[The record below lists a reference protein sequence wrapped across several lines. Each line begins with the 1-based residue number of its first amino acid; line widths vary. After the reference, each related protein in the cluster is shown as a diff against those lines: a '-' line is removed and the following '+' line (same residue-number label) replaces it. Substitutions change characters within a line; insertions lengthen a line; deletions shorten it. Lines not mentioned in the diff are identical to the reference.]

1 MYGWTKEEVVN
12 RPLMEFIKTEY
23 LTEINTEAAL
33 QELTESG
40 HWQGEVIQNRKD
52 GSLFTILASVSMAR
66 DAEGRPVSFIAIN
79 RDLTERKIAEEN
91 LLQFR
96 QIMDETNDA
105 IFLID
110 AETCKYVDFNKSAR
124 TMLGYSNEELSQLGP
139 MDVAREIASFPQW
152 LEWVKVIREK
162 GGWLYETVYQRR
174 DKTDFPV
181 EVSSKLISP
190 AGKVIVAVIVR
201 DITER
206 RYAEETLQK
215 SEELYRLLA
224 ENSSDA
230 VSLINADGKVL
241 YVSPSYYKILGFP
254 SEDYFDIGLPEI
266 LERIHPEDRERI
278 LLEIMRGNELKLA
291 SSIYSYRA
299 KTKQGGYVWVED
311 VLRREFDENGLLIRT
326 IVNGRDIT
334 ERKRMEEALIQSKNQ
349 AQKNNILLQSIM
361 ESPQGIV
368 IFALDVNFCYIA
380 FTVTHKNTMKTIW
393 GVDIEIGMNMLDAIT
408 EPLDREKAKRIS
420 NACSTGNRCSW
431 SRSMAT
437 RKNIAPLRRPLQP
450 HTK

>member
-1 MYGWTKEEVVN
+1 M
-12 RPLMEFIKTEY
+12 
-23 LTEINTEAAL
+23 
-33 QELTESG
+33 
-40 HWQGEVIQNRKD
+40 
-52 GSLFTILASVSMAR
+52 LFRS
-66 DAEGRPVSFIAIN
+66 
-79 RDLTERKIAEEN
+79 
-91 LLQFR
+91 
-96 QIMDETNDA
+96 
-105 IFLID
+105 
-110 AETCKYVDFNKSAR
+110 
-124 TMLGYSNEELSQLGP
+124 
-139 MDVAREIASFPQW
+139 
-152 LEWVKVIREK
+152 
-162 GGWLYETVYQRR
+162 
-174 DKTDFPV
+174 
-181 EVSSKLISP
+181 
-190 AGKVIVAVIVR
+190 
-201 DITER
+201 
-206 RYAEETLQK
+206 QK

-368 IFALDVNFCYIA
+368 IFALDVNLCYIA
-380 FTVTHKNTMKTIW
+380 FTLTHKNTMKTIW
-393 GVDIEIGMNMLDAIT
+393 GVDIEIGMNMLNAIT
-408 EPLDREKAKRIS
+408 DPLDREKAK
-420 NACSTGNRCSW
+420 
-431 SRSMAT
+431 
-437 RKNIAPLRRPLQP
+437 KNFERVLDGEQMLLIEEYVDPQ
-450 HTK
+450 